1 MLLPKGARS
10 HEFCYSPVKQREI
23 NLGRV
28 DIFHSKSWII
38 KTNKKMLVLM
48 SSGKY
53 KRNLFYIV
61 KQYFENLKQVKRF
74 LKSALLQ
81 SKRILKLRKPEL
93 KLSLTIFKLL

>member
-1 MLLPKGARS
+1 
-10 HEFCYSPVKQREI
+10 
-23 NLGRV
+23 
-28 DIFHSKSWII
+28 
-38 KTNKKMLVLM
+38 MLVLM